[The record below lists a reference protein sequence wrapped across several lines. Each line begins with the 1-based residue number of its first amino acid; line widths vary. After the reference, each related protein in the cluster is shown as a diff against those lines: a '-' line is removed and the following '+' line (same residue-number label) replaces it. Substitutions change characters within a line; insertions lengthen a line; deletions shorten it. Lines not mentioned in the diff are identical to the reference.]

1 MTAHP
6 GWWLGAHGAAVLWPL
21 FLHFLVLSLLA
32 VGGAITTAP
41 EMHRY
46 LVVQHHWLDDAQ
58 FTASIALAQAAPGP
72 NILVASVMG
81 WRIAGAG
88 GMAAATFGM
97 LVPAAV
103 LAWGMAGLTHRLRGA
118 PWLKPAQAGLV
129 PVAIG
134 LILAA
139 GITMAAAAHSH
150 GLMPLV
156 VVAVA
161 TVFVWRTDYSP
172 LWVLA
177 GGAVLGA
184 LFLG

>member
-1 MTAHP
+1 MTIILQILMTF
-6 GWWLGAHGAAVLWPL
+6 GI
-21 FLHFLVLSLLA
+21 LSLVA
-32 VGGAITTAP
+32 VGGANAVLP
-41 EMHRY
+41 EMHRQ
-46 LVVQHHWLDDAQ
+46 LVELRGWLDDATFAQ
-58 FTASIALAQAAPGP
+58 LYALAQAAPGP

-103 LAWGMAGLTHRLRGA
+103 LAWFVAGLMHRLRGA
-118 PWLKPAQAGLV
+118 PWLKPAQGGLV

-139 GITMAAAAHSH
+139 GITMAQAAHSH
-150 GLMPLV
+150 GVLPLLV
-156 VVAVA
+156 VGAS
-161 TVFVWRTDYSP
+161 TLFVWRTDYSP

-177 GGAVLGA
+177 GGGVLG
-184 LFLG
+184 LLLL